1 MTKGLQ
7 MKELTKYYNE
17 GSNRIAALDHV
28 SISVE
33 PGEFVAVV
41 GPSGS
46 GKSTFLSI
54 AGALLKASEGE
65 VKLNGNNISAL
76 TAQELANT
84 RLKEIGFI
92 MQSSN
97 LVPYLNV
104 LDQLLII
111 KRMSGKVKREDKEFA
126 TKLLEKLGLG
136 SKLKSFPEE
145 LSGGEKQRTAIARAL
160 INDPNIILADEP
172 TASLDTKRAH
182 EVVSLI
188 AQKVNSGQKAAI
200 MVTHDERMLEYCDKV
215 YRMEDGKL
223 SLQQAAM
230 KSNLKEPAG
239 TKRSLLQ

>member
-1 MTKGLQ
+1 MVKGLH
-7 MKELTKYYNE
+7 MNEVTMYYAE
-17 GSNRIAALDHV
+17 GNNQITALDHV

-54 AGALLKASEGE
+54 AGAMLKASEGE
-65 VKLNGNNISAL
+65 VQLNGNNISAL
-76 TAQELANT
+76 TEKELSNI
-84 RLKEIGFI
+84 RLQEIGFI

-104 LDQLLII
+104 LDQLLVV
-111 KRMSGKVKREDKEFA
+111 KRMSGKVGKQDKEFA
-126 TKLLEKLGLG
+126 SKLLDELGLG
-136 SKLKSFPEE
+136 LKLNSFPEE

-160 INDPNIILADEP
+160 MNNPNIILADEP

-188 AQKVNSGQKAAI
+188 AHEVKSRQKAAI

-215 YRMEDGKL
+215 YRMSDGGL
-223 SLQQAAM
+223 SLAE
-230 KSNLKEPAG
+230 S
-239 TKRSLLQ
+239 

>member
-1 MTKGLQ
+1 MTEGLQ
-7 MKELTKYYNE
+7 IKSASKYYNE
-17 GSNRIAALDHV
+17 GSSQITALDRV
-28 SISVE
+28 SITVK

-65 VKLNGNNISAL
+65 VMLNGKDLSKLSGNQLSDM
-76 TAQELANT
+76 
-84 RLKEIGFI
+84 RLHEIGFI
-92 MQSSN
+92 MQASN

-104 LDQLLII
+104 LDQLLVV
-111 KRMSGKVKREDKEFA
+111 KRMSGKVRAADKA
-126 TKLLEKLGLG
+126 MAVKLLEELGLG
-136 SKLKSFPEE
+136 AKLKSYPEE

-160 INDPNIILADEP
+160 INDPAVILADEP

-188 AQKVNSGQKAAI
+188 AHEVRTRRKAAI
-200 MVTHDERMLEYCDKV
+200 MVTHDERLLAYCDKV

-223 SLQQAAM
+223 TLAELESIH
-230 KSNLKEPAG
+230 
-239 TKRSLLQ
+239 

>member
-1 MTKGLQ
+1 MKEGLQ
-7 MKELTKYYNE
+7 ISNVTKYYAE
-17 GSNRIAALDHV
+17 GSNRISALEGV

-33 PGEFVAVV
+33 PGELVAVV

-65 VKLNGNNISAL
+65 VSLNGHLLSKLSDKQLSNV
-76 TAQELANT
+76 
-84 RLKEIGFI
+84 RLREIGFI

-104 LDQLLII
+104 LDQLLLV
-111 KRMSGKVKREDKEFA
+111 KKMSGRVRAEDRATAVQLLKE
-126 TKLLEKLGLG
+126 LGLG

-160 INDPNIILADEP
+160 INNPNVILADEP

-188 AQKVNSGQKAAI
+188 ANEVKSRRKAAI
-200 MVTHDERMLEYCDKV
+200 MVTHDERMLEYCNKV
-215 YRMEDGKL
+215 YRMEDGRL
-223 SLQQAAM
+223 L
-230 KSNLKEPAG
+230 LAG
-239 TKRSLLQ
+239 TIRLEATHV

>member
-1 MTKGLQ
+1 MNKGLQ
-7 MKELTKYYNE
+7 LSNITKYYTE
-17 GSNRIAALDHV
+17 GSNRIVALDQI
-28 SISVE
+28 SISVV

-65 VKLNGNNISAL
+65 VNLNGHNISKL
-76 TAQELANT
+76 PDKELSNI
-84 RLKEIGFI
+84 RLREIGFI

-104 LDQLLII
+104 LDQLLLV
-111 KRMSGKVKREDKEFA
+111 KKMSGKVTAEDKIFA
-126 TKLLEKLGLG
+126 IKLLEELGLG
-136 SKLKSFPEE
+136 AKLKSFPEE
-145 LSGGEKQRTAIARAL
+145 LSGGEKQRTAIARSL
-160 INDPNIILADEP
+160 INNPNVILADEP

-188 AQKVNSGQKAAI
+188 AQEVKSRRKAAI

-215 YRMEDGKL
+215 YRMEDGKM
-223 SLQQAAM
+223 SLV
-230 KSNLKEPAG
+230 
-239 TKRSLLQ
+239 

>member
-7 MKELTKYYNE
+7 MSEVTKYYAE

-54 AGALLKASEGE
+54 AGALLKASEGD
-65 VKLNGNNISAL
+65 VKLDGNNISTL
-76 TAQELANT
+76 TAKELSNI
-84 RLKEIGFI
+84 RLQEIGFI

-104 LDQLLII
+104 LDQLLIV
-111 KRMSGKVKREDKEFA
+111 KRMSGKVRREDKEFA
-126 TKLLEKLGLG
+126 TKLLDELGLG
-136 SKLKSFPEE
+136 SKLKSLPEE

-160 INDPNIILADEP
+160 INNPNIILADEP

-188 AQKVNSGQKAAI
+188 AQEVKSRQKAAI

-215 YRMEDGKL
+215 YRMQDGQL
-223 SLQQAAM
+223 SLAE
-230 KSNLKEPAG
+230 SF
-239 TKRSLLQ
+239 

>member
-1 MTKGLQ
+1 MTTGLEIS
-7 MKELTKYYNE
+7 KVSKYYGE
-17 GSNRIAALDHV
+17 GSNKVTALEQV

-65 VKLNGNNISAL
+65 VRLNGQPIS
-76 TAQELANT
+76 TFSDKELSSV

-104 LDQLLII
+104 LDQLLIVKKMAGKI
-111 KRMSGKVKREDKEFA
+111 KAEDRAFA
-126 TKLLEKLGLG
+126 VKLLEELGLG
-136 SKLKSFPEE
+136 SKLKSYPEE

-160 INDPNIILADEP
+160 MNHPNVILADEP
-172 TASLDTKRAH
+172 TASLDTQRAH
-182 EVVSLI
+182 EVVNLI
-188 AQKVNSGQKAAI
+188 SHQVKTRKIAAI
-200 MVTHDERMLEYCDKV
+200 MVTHDERMLEYCDRV
-215 YRMEDGKL
+215 YHMEDGKL
-223 SLQQAAM
+223 
-230 KSNLKEPAG
+230 
-239 TKRSLLQ
+239 LLAERAK

>member
-7 MKELTKYYNE
+7 LSEVTKYYAE

-65 VKLNGNNISAL
+65 VKLNRHNISTI
-76 TAQELANT
+76 TAKELANI
-84 RLKEIGFI
+84 RLQEIGFI

-104 LDQLLII
+104 LDQLLIV

-126 TKLLEKLGLG
+126 TKLLEELGLG
-136 SKLKSFPEE
+136 SKLKSLPEE

-160 INDPNIILADEP
+160 INNPNIILADEP

-188 AQKVNSGQKAAI
+188 AQEVKSRQKAAI

-223 SLQQAAM
+223 SLAE
-230 KSNLKEPAG
+230 SS
-239 TKRSLLQ
+239 RSGVYPSFVL

>member
-1 MTKGLQ
+1 MVKGLH
-7 MKELTKYYNE
+7 MNEVTMYYAE
-17 GSNRIAALDHV
+17 GNNQITALDHV

-54 AGALLKASEGE
+54 AGAMLKASEGE
-65 VKLNGNNISAL
+65 VQLNGNNISAL
-76 TAQELANT
+76 TEKELSNI
-84 RLKEIGFI
+84 RLQEIGFI

-104 LDQLLII
+104 LDQLLVV
-111 KRMSGKVKREDKEFA
+111 KRMSGKVGKQDKEFA
-126 TKLLEKLGLG
+126 SKLLEELGLG
-136 SKLKSFPEE
+136 LKLNSFPEE

-160 INDPNIILADEP
+160 MNNPNIILADEP

-188 AQKVNSGQKAAI
+188 AHEVKSRQKAAI

-215 YRMEDGKL
+215 YRMSDGGL
-223 SLQQAAM
+223 SLAE
-230 KSNLKEPAG
+230 S
-239 TKRSLLQ
+239 